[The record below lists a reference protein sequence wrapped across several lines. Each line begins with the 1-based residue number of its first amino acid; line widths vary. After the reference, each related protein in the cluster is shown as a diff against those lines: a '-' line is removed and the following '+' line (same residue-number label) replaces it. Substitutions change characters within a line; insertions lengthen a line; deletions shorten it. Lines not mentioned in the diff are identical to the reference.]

1 MQSSGYHGAVSE
13 PRSGEAPPRLCD
25 FPPVGRD
32 AWELRA
38 LRELAGAP
46 LETLRRQTRHG
57 VSHGPLYCD
66 GDGGSPSHQAALA
79 RAPGEAP
86 FLRGPKPP
94 GEVRGWQIRQT
105 IDTPDPALA
114 NADARA
120 DLGRGVD
127 SLWIRLCHSDQRT
140 SARPGVRVRDL
151 ADLTRLLE
159 GIDLYSHNLVIE
171 TGNYSRAMAAALLVL
186 ARRRGT
192 DPASLRLTL
201 GTDPLA
207 ELALRG
213 RLGGGL
219 NYAYRDLAKTLD
231 ELSTVAPKVR
241 CVLCTA
247 IPYADAGAGADE
259 QLALLLC
266 TLIEHLRQ
274 LRAQGIGVAAIAPRL
289 LGALSVDRD
298 LFISIAKVRAARL
311 LVARVLIA
319 CGLDPAA
326 AALPIHLEGSW
337 RELSAFDPWVNLLRG
352 TTDAFVGAVT
362 GVESIAVAPF
372 TDALGRADG
381 DARRIASNTQLLL
394 REECRLGHVVDPTG
408 GSWYIE
414 ALTDSL
420 ARAAWTR
427 VQAIEAKGGLAKA
440 LLCGSVQ
447 ADLASAELRSEA
459 AVSRAKTV
467 ITGVNRYAIPDES
480 SPDYFSMSEET
491 CFSSERSGDV
501 ASSPGGATVA
511 DTFVAIA
518 SALEAGLS
526 FEELL
531 GRSEE
536 PEEPEESVVRA
547 LVRRRLAEPFEELR
561 SGPKTAAGLLC
572 IGELSAIKPRIDFM
586 WALLASGGIRA
597 TGRAKLW
604 AAEEYV
610 ASVKAFAEAGHRA
623 AVIIAADDA
632 YADLLPAI
640 VPLLRAAGASV
651 IAIAGGP
658 PELSTD
664 DALRDAGVDLSLRRG
679 GDALAGLRLL
689 RGAAFC

>member
-1 MQSSGYHGAVSE
+1 MSE

-46 LETLRRQTRHG
+46 LEILRRETRHG

-66 GDGGSPSHQAALA
+66 GDGGSPSHQEALA

-86 FLRGPKPP
+86 FLRGPKAP

-127 SLWIRLCHSDQRT
+127 SLWIRLCHSEQRT

-159 GIDLYSHNLVIE
+159 GIDLHSHNLVIE
-171 TGNYSRAMAAALLVL
+171 TGNHSRAMAAALLVL

-219 NYAYRDLAKTLD
+219 DYAYRDLAKTLD
-231 ELSTVAPKVR
+231 ELSTAAPEVR

-311 LVARVLIA
+311 LAARVLIA
-319 CGLDPAA
+319 CG
-326 AALPIHLEGSW
+326 
-337 RELSAFDPWVNLLRG
+337 
-352 TTDAFVGAVT
+352 
-362 GVESIAVAPF
+362 
-372 TDALGRADG
+372 
-381 DARRIASNTQLLL
+381 
-394 REECRLGHVVDPTG
+394 
-408 GSWYIE
+408 
-414 ALTDSL
+414 
-420 ARAAWTR
+420 
-427 VQAIEAKGGLAKA
+427 
-440 LLCGSVQ
+440 
-447 ADLASAELRSEA
+447 
-459 AVSRAKTV
+459 
-467 ITGVNRYAIPDES
+467 
-480 SPDYFSMSEET
+480 
-491 CFSSERSGDV
+491 
-501 ASSPGGATVA
+501 
-511 DTFVAIA
+511 
-518 SALEAGLS
+518 
-526 FEELL
+526 
-531 GRSEE
+531 
-536 PEEPEESVVRA
+536 
-547 LVRRRLAEPFEELR
+547 
-561 SGPKTAAGLLC
+561 
-572 IGELSAIKPRIDFM
+572 
-586 WALLASGGIRA
+586 
-597 TGRAKLW
+597 
-604 AAEEYV
+604 
-610 ASVKAFAEAGHRA
+610 
-623 AVIIAADDA
+623 
-632 YADLLPAI
+632 
-640 VPLLRAAGASV
+640 
-651 IAIAGGP
+651 
-658 PELSTD
+658 
-664 DALRDAGVDLSLRRG
+664 
-679 GDALAGLRLL
+679 
-689 RGAAFC
+689 